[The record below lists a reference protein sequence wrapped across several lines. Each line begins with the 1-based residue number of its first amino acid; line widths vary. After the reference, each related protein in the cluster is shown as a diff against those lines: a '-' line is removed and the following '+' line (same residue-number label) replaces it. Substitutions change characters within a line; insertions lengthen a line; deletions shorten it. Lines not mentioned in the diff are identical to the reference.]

1 MTLPPTS
8 PDANDFNRT
17 KSDTPNGFTPGKH
30 HITLMGGT
38 FDPIHHAHLIIAEEV
53 RAVLKL
59 DKITFMPAG
68 DPPHKSGR
76 AETARHHRLRMVQ
89 LAIASNPHF
98 IISLIEVEQPGP
110 SYLVNTLRLLRQE
123 WGKEPELSFIIGGDS
138 LEQFSSW
145 YDPVGILAQLNHLIV
160 VRRPGYVEDI
170 EYNKQLEEQ
179 LPGIT
184 QRLLT
189 VKVPQMDISST
200 DLRRRVR
207 EALPIKYQVPE
218 AVEAYIKQH
227 GLYSAKRAAIED

>member
-1 MTLPPTS
+1 LESYWPAT
-8 PDANDFNRT
+8 D
-17 KSDTPNGFTPGKH
+17 KH
-30 HITLMGGT
+30 HIALMGGT
-38 FDPIHHAHLIIAEEV
+38 FDPIHHAHLIVAEEV

-68 DPPHKSGR
+68 DPPHKPIR
-76 AETARHHRLRMVQ
+76 VQTAKQHRLRMVQ

-98 IISLIEVEQPGP
+98 LISLIEVDQPGP

-123 WGKEPELSFIIGGDS
+123 WGKELELSFILGGDS
-138 LEQFSSW
+138 LEQFSTW
-145 YDPVGILAQLNHLIV
+145 HDPIGILVQLDHLIA

-207 EALPIKYQVPE
+207 EGFPIKYQVPE
-218 AVEAYIKQH
+218 VVEAYIKQH
-227 GLYSAKRAAIED
+227 GLYL

>member
-1 MTLPPTS
+1 MESSQPAP
-8 PDANDFNRT
+8 A
-17 KSDTPNGFTPGKH
+17 KH
-30 HITLMGGT
+30 HMVLIGGT

-68 DPPHKSGR
+68 DPPHKPGR
-76 AETARHHRLRMVQ
+76 VQTAKHHRLEMVQ

-98 IISLIEVEQPGP
+98 LISRIEVDQLGP
-110 SYLVNTLRLLRQE
+110 SYLVNTLRRLRQE
-123 WGKEPELSFIIGGDS
+123 WGQELELSFIIGGDS
-138 LEQFSSW
+138 LEQFSTW
-145 YDPVGILAQLNHLIV
+145 HDPAGILAQLDHLIV

-179 LPGIT
+179 LLGIT
-184 QRLLT
+184 RLLLT

-207 EALPIKYQVPE
+207 EGLPIKYQVPE
-218 AVEAYIKQH
+218 VVEAYIKQH
-227 GLYSAKRAAIED
+227 GLYTKPPHL

>member
-1 MTLPPTS
+1 M
-8 PDANDFNRT
+8 
-17 KSDTPNGFTPGKH
+17 SDGFTAGKY

-68 DPPHKSGR
+68 DPPHKPGR
-76 AETARHHRLRMVQ
+76 TETARHHRLRMVQ

-98 IISLIEVEQPGP
+98 TISHIEVDQPGP

-123 WGKEPELSFIIGGDS
+123 WGKEVELSFIIGGDS
-138 LEQFSSW
+138 LEQFSTW

-207 EALPIKYQVPE
+207 EGFPIKYQVPE

-227 GLYSAKRAAIED
+227 GLYSPKRAAIEG